1 MFGGNVH
8 KVLPVL
14 KKAGIT
20 VAFRGQNKSNPLA
33 PGQLSDWYPIES
45 MNGWVKQ
52 RIVKGVNSSQKWR
65 NGVSQRREGKTVEQR
80 RKCDSTPCAWVF
92 RVFRVF
98 SESCCFQS
106 VEQSWKSVYKNRRT
120 A

>member
-98 SESCCFQS
+98 SESCFFQS